1 MGRGGPRTAGACPRR
16 GAIGVPTAG
25 GRRPKEA
32 TGGSDGVKHTFVGRP
47 QEEGMKQ
54 CSSSFPQYETKV

>member
-1 MGRGGPRTAGACPRR
+1 MVNKKGVEIVHFVCLSCHFDMGLFH
-16 GAIGVPTAG
+16 VPG
-25 GRRPKEA
+25 QEVP
-32 TGGSDGVKHTFVGRP
+32 DDVKHTFVGRP